1 MNDANWFRIGLEN
14 YHRQEYSMLITRLRG
29 MFHDAIFFVSFDI
42 NGDICIASDN
52 LNATA
57 TIDLEY
63 VLYEMTGKTL
73 NEYQASE
80 PFFNL
85 N

>member
-1 MNDANWFRIGLEN
+1 
-14 YHRQEYSMLITRLRG
+14 

-63 VLYEMTGKTL
+63 ILYEMTGKTL